1 MKLLKRL
8 EKKLKSNDQKDL
20 LIEEYESHF
29 SYQEKTSNLNISFNR
44 VAFIFFIFLIISIIF
59 STKAVYLGSL
69 KKKITQNKL
78 IKSEFRSGIVD
89 NNGNIIAKTI
99 ITNNVGINPNLV
111 IDKKKLLLNLQLI
124 FPKKNKT
131 EFIKIKKKLNENKFF
146 YIAKKIDQD
155 QLDELILLGDKSII
169 TEQKISRI
177 YPHENLFSHIIGQID
192 DNNNGI
198 SGIEKSF
205 DKELKENYL
214 PLKLT
219 VDTDIQYLIREE
231 LKKYEE
237 IFQNLG
243 SAAILMDINSGD
255 IISLVSLPDFNL
267 NKREEISDINFI
279 NRATKGVYEFGS
291 VFKTFTLA
299 AAFDEKIIEPQTE
312 FVDLPKSLTCA
323 GFPIREYDNKIPS
336 NLTAEQ
342 ILIRSGNV
350 GSVRIGQKVGEEKFK
365 LFLSK
370 IGVLDEI
377 DFDIEEVGKPIKF
390 NWGKCPLATASFGHG
405 ITTTLLQLAKAYS
418 IIVNGGY
425 NIQPGLIKKEAE
437 NKKEKILNDEV
448 SKKILPILRKIV
460 TTKEGTA
467 SLANVNGYEIGGKTG
482 TAQKSIAG
490 SYSKKKLN
498 TFVSI
503 FPTSKPKFV
512 LAVMLDEPKTNK
524 DYIYHYRDGSN
535 IKYKGTPFNTAGWTT
550 VEVTGQIIENIGPI
564 LATKY

>member
-89 NNGNIIAKTI
+89 NNGNIIAKTV

-124 FPKKNKT
+124 FPKKSKT
-131 EFIKIKKKLNENKFF
+131 EFINIKRKLNKNKFF

-205 DKELKENYL
+205 DKELKKNNL

-231 LKKYEE
+231 LKKSGE
-237 IFQNLG
+237 IFRNLG
-243 SAAILMDINSGD
+243 SAAILMNINSGD

-312 FVDLPKSLTCA
+312 FADLPKSLTCA

-342 ILIRSGNV
+342 ILIRSGNI

-425 NIQPGLIKKEAE
+425 NIQPGLIKKEKE

-467 SLANVNGYEIGGKTG
+467 SLANLNGYEIGGKTG
-482 TAQKSIAG
+482 TAQKRITG

-498 TFVSI
+498 TFVSV

-512 LAVMLDEPKTNK
+512 LAVMLDEPKINK
-524 DYIYHYRDGSN
+524 DYIYRYRDGSN

>member
-1 MKLLKRL
+1 M
-8 EKKLKSNDQKDL
+8 
-20 LIEEYESHF
+20 
-29 SYQEKTSNLNISFNR
+29 
-44 VAFIFFIFLIISIIF
+44 
-59 STKAVYLGSL
+59 
-69 KKKITQNKL
+69 
-78 IKSEFRSGIVD
+78 
-89 NNGNIIAKTI
+89 
-99 ITNNVGINPNLV
+99 
-111 IDKKKLLLNLQLI
+111 
-124 FPKKNKT
+124 
-131 EFIKIKKKLNENKFF
+131 
-146 YIAKKIDQD
+146 
-155 QLDELILLGDKSII
+155 
-169 TEQKISRI
+169 
-177 YPHENLFSHIIGQID
+177 
-192 DNNNGI
+192 
-198 SGIEKSF
+198 
-205 DKELKENYL
+205 
-214 PLKLT
+214 KLT

-231 LKKYEE
+231 LKKFDE
-237 IFQNLG
+237 IFNNLG

-267 NKREEISDINFI
+267 NKREEISDINLI

-312 FVDLPKSLTCA
+312 FADLPKSLTCA

-342 ILIRSGNV
+342 ILIRSGNI

-377 DFDIEEVGKPIKF
+377 NFDIEEVGKPIKF

-405 ITTTLLQLAKAYS
+405 ITTKLLQLAKAYA
-418 IIVNGGY
+418 IITNGGY
-425 NIQPGLIKKEAE
+425 KINPTTILKIRNLNDKK
-437 NKKEKILNDEV
+437 KILNDGV
-448 SKKILPILRKIV
+448 SEKILPILRKIV

-490 SYSKKKLN
+490 SYSKKKIN

-503 FPTSKPKFV
+503 FPTSDPKFV

-524 DYIYHYRDGSN
+524 DYIYHYRDGTN

-550 VEVTGQIIENIGPI
+550 VEVAGQIIEKI
-564 LATKY
+564 

>member
-1 MKLLKRL
+1 MLL
-8 EKKLKSNDQKDL
+8 
-20 LIEEYESHF
+20 EEYDSHF
-29 SYQEKTSNLNISFNR
+29 SYKTKKNNLNISFNR
-44 VAFIFFIFLIISIIF
+44 IAFIFFIFIIVSLIF
-59 STKAVYLGSL
+59 STKTIFLGSL
-69 KKKITQNKL
+69 KKNILKKNFS
-78 IKSEFRSGIVD
+78 KSEFRSSILD
-89 NNGNIIAKTI
+89 RNGNIIAKTV
-99 ITNNVGINPNLV
+99 ITNNVGINPKLV
-111 IDKKKLLLNLQLI
+111 IDKKKLLLNLKLI
-124 FPKKNKT
+124 FTEKESIEFKNI
-131 EFIKIKKKLNENKFF
+131 EKKLSKEKFF
-146 YIAKKIDQD
+146 YIKKKIAQD
-155 QLDELILLGDKSII
+155 QLDKLNLLGDKSII
-169 TEQKISRI
+169 IEQKISRI

-192 DNNNGI
+192 DNNNGV

-205 DKELKENYL
+205 DNELKKNYL

-219 VDTDIQYLIREE
+219 LDTDIQYLIREE
-231 LKKYEE
+231 LKKYQE

-299 AAFDEKIIEPQTE
+299 AAFNEEILEPQTE

-342 ILIRSGNV
+342 ILVRSGNI

-377 DFDIEEVGKPIKF
+377 NFDIEEVGKPIKF
-390 NWGKCPLATASFGHG
+390 NWGKCPLATAAFGHG
-405 ITTTLLQLAKAYS
+405 ITTTLLQLAKAYA
-418 IIVNGGY
+418 IITNGGY
-425 NIQPGLIKKEAE
+425 KIDPTTI
-437 NKKEKILNDEV
+437 EKTRNLNDKKQILKDGV
-448 SKKILPILRKIV
+448 SEKILPILRKIV

-490 SYSKKKLN
+490 NYSKKKIN
-498 TFVSI
+498 TFVSV
-503 FPTSKPKFV
+503 FPISNPKFV

>member
-1 MKLLKRL
+1 MNKDKISKIIL
-8 EKKLKSNDQKDL
+8 ENQHSDFVYKKSK
-20 LIEEYESHF
+20 
-29 SYQEKTSNLNISFNR
+29 SNLNITFNR
-44 VAFIFFIFLIISIIF
+44 VAFIFFIFFVISLIYSIHLIH
-59 STKAVYLGSL
+59 LGSRES
-69 KKKITQNKL
+69 K
-78 IKSEFRSGIVD
+78 IKSDDYINPTLKNLYRANIVD
-89 NNGNIIAKTI
+89 NNGYYIAKTI
-99 ITNNVGINPNLV
+99 NSIDIGISPIKI
-111 IDKKKLLLNLQLI
+111 IDKKKLLFNLKYI
-124 FPKKNKT
+124 FPNKNYI
-131 EFIKIKKKLNENKFF
+131 EVKKKIEKGKFF
-146 YIAKKIDQD
+146 YFEKKIS
-155 QLDELILLGDKSII
+155 DENYGRIMMLGDKSIEPI
-169 TEQKISRI
+169 DNLIRI
-177 YPHENLFSHIIGQID
+177 YPQKNLFSHIIGQID
-192 DNNNGI
+192 SDNNGI
-198 SGIEKSF
+198 SGLEKSL
-205 DKELKENYL
+205 DEDLKNSNESI
-214 PLKLT
+214 KLT
-219 VDTDIQYLIREE
+219 VDKDIQFFIRDELI
-231 LKKYEE
+231 KFNK
-237 IFQNLG
+237 IFSSKG
-243 SAAILMDINSGD
+243 SAAILMNVENGEIL
-255 IISLVSLPDFNL
+255 SLVSLPDFDP

-299 AAFDEKIIEPQTE
+299 AAFDEKIIEPQTK
-312 FVDLPKSLTCA
+312 FFDLPKSLTCA

-342 ILIRSGNV
+342 ILVRSGNI

-377 DFDIEEVGKPIKF
+377 NFDIEEVGKPIKF

-425 NIQPGLIKKEAE
+425 NIQPGLIKNEKE

-490 SYSKKKLN
+490 SYSKKKIN

-503 FPTSKPKFV
+503 FPTSNPKFV

>member
-1 MKLLKRL
+1 LK
-8 EKKLKSNDQKDL
+8 NNNKDL
-20 LIEEYESHF
+20 LIEEYDSQF
-29 SYQEKTSNLNISFNR
+29 SYQTKKTNLRISFNR
-44 VAFIFFIFLIISIIF
+44 IAFIFFVFVIISLIF
-59 STKAVYLGSL
+59 STKAVFLGSL
-69 KKKITQNKL
+69 KNKISNKNL
-78 IKSEFRSGIVD
+78 IISEFRSSIVD
-89 NNGNIIAKTI
+89 RNGYLVAKTI
-99 ITNNVGINPNLV
+99 ITNNVGINPNLA
-111 IDKKKLLLNLQLI
+111 IDKKKLLINLKLI
-124 FPKKNKT
+124 FPEKKII
-131 EFIKIKKKLNENKFF
+131 EFKKIEKSLNGKKFF
-146 YIAKKIDQD
+146 YLKKKINQD
-155 QLDELILLGDKSII
+155 QLEELNLLGDKSII
-169 TEQKISRI
+169 IEQKISRI
-177 YPHENLFSHIIGQID
+177 YPHQNLFSHIIGQID
-192 DNNNGI
+192 DNNIGI

-205 DKELKENYL
+205 DEELKKNNI
-214 PLKLT
+214 PLRLT
-219 VDTDIQYLIREE
+219 LDTNIQYLIREQ
-231 LKKYEE
+231 LKKYGE

-267 NKREEISDINFI
+267 NKREEISDKNFI

-312 FVDLPKSLTCA
+312 FFDLPKSLTCA
-323 GFPIREYDNKIPS
+323 GFPIREYDNNIPS

-342 ILIRSGNV
+342 ILVRSGNI
-350 GSVRIGQKVGEEKFK
+350 GSVRIGQKVGEKKFK

-377 DFDIEEVGKPIKF
+377 NFDTEEVGKPIKF

-405 ITTTLLQLAKAYS
+405 ITTTLLQLAKAYA
-418 IIVNGGY
+418 IITNGGY
-425 NIQPGLIKKEAE
+425 QINPTTIAKTRNLNDKK
-437 NKKEKILNDEV
+437 KILNDSV

-490 SYSKKKLN
+490 SYSKKKIN

-503 FPTSKPKFV
+503 FPTSDPKFV

-524 DYIYHYRDGSN
+524 DYVYHYRDGSN

>member
-1 MKLLKRL
+1 MKN
-8 EKKLKSNDQKDL
+8 SNKTDL
-20 LIEEYESHF
+20 FIEEYDAHF
-29 SYQEKTSNLNISFNR
+29 SYQTKKTNLNISFNR
-44 VAFIFFIFLIISIIF
+44 IAFIFFVFVIVSLIF
-59 STKAVYLGSL
+59 STKAVFLGSL
-69 KKKITQNKL
+69 KKKITNKNL
-78 IKSEFRSGIVD
+78 IESEFRSSIVD
-89 NNGNIIAKTI
+89 RNGNIIAKTI

-111 IDKKKLLLNLQLI
+111 IDKKKLLINLKLI
-124 FPKKNKT
+124 FTEKKNI
-131 EFIKIKKKLNENKFF
+131 EFNIIKENLNGKKFF
-146 YIAKKIDQD
+146 YVKKKINQD

-169 TEQKISRI
+169 IEQKISRI
-177 YPHENLFSHIIGQID
+177 YPHENLFSHIVGQID
-192 DNNNGI
+192 DDNNGI

-205 DKELKENYL
+205 DVELKKNNL

-219 VDTDIQYLIREE
+219 VDTVLQFLIRQE

-237 IFQNLG
+237 VFQSLG

-312 FVDLPKSLTCA
+312 FFDLPKSLTCA

-342 ILIRSGNV
+342 ILVRSGNI

-377 DFDIEEVGKPIKF
+377 NFDIEEVGKPIKL

-405 ITTTLLQLAKAYS
+405 ITTTLLQLTKAYA
-418 IIVNGGY
+418 IIANGGY
-425 NIQPGLIKKEAE
+425 EINPTIIVKTRNLNDKK
-437 NKKEKILNDEV
+437 KILNHDV

-467 SLANVNGYEIGGKTG
+467 SLANVDGYEIGGKTG

-490 SYSKKKLN
+490 SYSKKKIN

-503 FPTSKPKFV
+503 FPTSNPKFV